1 MKSHAFLILLAAL
14 ALTGAAAATRA
25 AGGAPGPAQVLTKEE
40 TEGLIFERQQL
51 MKQMEED
58 AETLGDIVA
67 GLQPPDKLGQVTRSL
82 ATAAHDM
89 RATFEAK
96 IPGGRTKPDV
106 WANWPDYSKRM
117 DDFELKAE
125 EMAKLGEA
133 GNLPAVTA
141 MLGAALP
148 CKECHDVYR
157 LPKK

>member
-1 MKSHAFLILLAAL
+1 MQILVLQDLAELLGAPLGQQELQTGLGALLAVAVVTEDS
-14 ALTGAAAATRA
+14 ADTGPHLD
-25 AGGAPGPAQVLTKEE
+25 GVL
-40 TEGLIFERQQL
+40 GQD
-51 MKQMEED
+51 ED

-96 IPGGRTKPDV
+96 IPGGRAKPDV

-117 DDFELKAE
+117 DDFELKAA